1 MKARTLIITMIII
14 IISVFSLKPI
24 KTSLVQKRL
33 DNETSKID
41 QNSLKK
47 GIEES
52 KKHKVVF
59 IGITRD
65 NAKDLKIVRR
75 DIEIIGK
82 YFKDY
87 KVLFFENDSKD
98 GTKEL
103 LKKWSNKNTNI
114 KIISQDL
121 HNKKRPSILFLAN
134 ARNKYLNELMSNPE
148 YKDFDIAIAL
158 DVDMPYGFDF
168 RGIMD
173 SMSKFNQWDAVCANG
188 LESKNIMY
196 DAFAFRN
203 QEFPYTR
210 FNVPEGED
218 VYWDTIVPQIRQ
230 LYYPVNHAMI
240 PVFSCFG
247 GLAMYKKNALK
258 NCKYDS
264 IQEDCEHVPLH
275 DCMRKKNNARIF
287 LNPSMVVF
295 YSHYVLG
302 TNKP

>member
-1 MKARTLIITMIII
+1 M
-14 IISVFSLKPI
+14 
-24 KTSLVQKRL
+24 
-33 DNETSKID
+33 
-41 QNSLKK
+41 
-47 GIEES
+47 
-52 KKHKVVF
+52 F

-65 NAKDLKIVRR
+65 NAKDLEIVRR

-98 GTKEL
+98 GTKKI
-103 LKKWSNKNTNI
+103 LKKWSNENKNI
-114 KIISQDL
+114 KIISQDF
-121 HNKKRPSILFLAN
+121 HNQKRPSILFLAN

-188 LESKNIMY
+188 LESKDSMY

-203 QEFPYTR
+203 KEFPYTS

-218 VYWDTIVPQIRQ
+218 VYWNKIAPQIQ
-230 LYYPVNHAMI
+230 TLYYSVNHAMI

-247 GLAMYKKNALK
+247 GLAIYKKNALE

-264 IQEDCEHVPLH
+264 IQEDSEHVPLH
-275 DCMRKKNNARIF
+275 N
-287 LNPSMVVF
+287 
-295 YSHYVLG
+295 
-302 TNKP
+302 